1 MPISET
7 HIHTHHHHHYHTY
20 KHKHTHHQHHTCTH
34 TKTYNTHEHAYHIHK
49 HIPHVPNTYTTQ
61 RQDLS
66 SLPYE
71 ISANTQSVPHVTES
85 FITPSQPVT
94 WHFFI
99 PFFVFVLG
107 GGVVLFF
114 VISTFALWTSDVL
127 LCSRLHRRLLY
138 FVPPEAAFSFCQ
150 IFRFLLYCILISV
163 AVWVWVLL
171 GAFHLLG
178 SGPHSLVSAKAELC
192 CLPRPWH
199 ERDQLAVSPGR
210 LCPVPLS
217 PWQTAEAPG
226 RVVKCRWPLTFS
238 TVTELAWGLRICV
251 SA

>member
-114 VISTFALWTSDVL
+114 VFRDRVS
-127 LCSRLHRRLLY
+127 LY
-138 FVPPEAAFSFCQ
+138 
-150 IFRFLLYCILISV
+150 
-163 AVWVWVLL
+163 
-171 GAFHLLG
+171 
-178 SGPHSLVSAKAELC
+178 
-192 CLPRPWH
+192 
-199 ERDQLAVSPGR
+199 SPG
-210 LCPVPLS
+210 CPGTHSVDQADLELRNS
-217 PWQTAEAPG
+217 PASASQ
-226 RVVKCRWPLTFS
+226 VL
-238 TVTELAWGLRICV
+238 GLKACTTT
-251 SA
+251 SGSFLHS